1 MNNINEI
8 LKKISIENNIWV
20 IYLIII
26 GLSFYSNYF
35 EKKYYIYNDLDA
47 KQKYR
52 NLTILIFSIALVV
65 YCYFF
70 KDSYD
75 SVKNIS
81 IFDDKKKKNLNELSL
96 LASSLIL
103 VSGIIFFYIAIFD
116 TNLDTE
122 LAFS

>member
-1 MNNINEI
+1 MTETNEI
-8 LKKISIENNIWV
+8 LKKINIENNIWI

-26 GLSFYSNYF
+26 GLSFYSNAI
-35 EKKYYIYNDLDA
+35 EKNYYIYNDLCA
-47 KQKYR
+47 KEKYR
-52 NLTILIFSIALVV
+52 ILNIIIFSIALVV

-75 SVKNIS
+75 SVKNIN
-81 IFDDKKKKNLNELSL
+81 IFDNKKKKTFKELSF
-96 LASSLIL
+96 LASTLIL
-103 VSGIIFFYIAIFD
+103 ISGVILLYIAIFD